1 MKLTDKMDKIY
12 ITGEIISPGTKG
24 MESCFNQVSHF
35 YSFHPRIQADA
46 SSGELGQVM
55 INWVKNLTVVSLSH
69 SCQT

>member
-24 MESCFNQVSHF
+24 MESCFIHVSHF

-55 INWVKNLTVVSLSH
+55 IN
-69 SCQT
+69 